1 MSHGHCSEDVGDDP
15 DLVKKVI
22 IGDKSWTLKSM
33 RNYQNGKRF
42 ATIEEIKE
50 NLKQELLVIP
60 KSAFQKFFENWKK
73 RWHK

>member
-1 MSHGHCSEDVGDDP
+1 MDIAQKMLATFNDDP
-15 DLVKKVI
+15 DLLKKVI
-22 IGDKSWTLKSM
+22 TGDKSWTLKSK

-50 NLKQELLVIP
+50 NLKQELLL
-60 KSAFQKFFENWKK
+60 FFENWKK